1 MSKVCP
7 DEDRNGFVFE
17 DEFSPD
23 WNFLDQTRVLIYHS
37 GIAEFA
43 FVGNITG
50 WFTLP
55 MDLEPELSV
64 QIDPFLL

>member
-1 MSKVCP
+1 MPQDCP

-23 WNFLDQTRVLIYHS
+23 WTFLDQTRVLIYHS

-50 WFTLP
+50 WSTWILH
-55 MDLEPELSV
+55 
-64 QIDPFLL
+64 